1 MREVY
6 YGTVCFDG
14 EEYFLDIGANTLT
27 RHIYPDKMIQP
38 FEGRRVKITIKELT
52 EETQEDRILSKC
64 FELSPA

>member
-14 EEYFLDIGANTLT
+14 EEFVLDAGHK
-27 RHIYPDKMIQP
+27 HIYPDKMIEP
-38 FEGRRVKITIKELT
+38 FEGKRVKITIKELT